1 MYNAPPPAGRKLQSP
16 AQDTKCA
23 SGACWQTGGFG
34 SKAGEP
40 HLMADNGVI
49 TDDDVDTSR
58 RKFLTTATVATGVV
72 GAAFVLV
79 PFVSS
84 WKPSERARALGAPTE
99 FDLSK
104 VEVGQMVILTWRKQ
118 QIYVVKRTPAMVES
132 LKGHDA
138 RLKDPTSEKS
148 EQPAYAK
155 NDIRSV
161 RPDLLVLIGICT
173 HLGCLPKQR
182 FEKAVP
188 ELGADWPGGFFCP
201 CHGSRFDLAGRVFEG
216 SPASVNLR
224 IPPYNIAGETLTI
237 GVDEKKGAA

>member
-1 MYNAPPPAGRKLQSP
+1 
-16 AQDTKCA
+16 
-23 SGACWQTGGFG
+23 
-34 SKAGEP
+34 
-40 HLMADNGVI
+40 
-49 TDDDVDTSR
+49 
-58 RKFLTTATVATGVV
+58 V

-79 PFVSS
+79 PFVAS

-104 VEVGQMVILTWRKQ
+104 LEAGQMVILTWRKQ
-118 QIYVVKRTPAMVES
+118 QIYVVKRTPEMVES

-138 RLKDPTSEKS
+138 SLKDPNSEKS
-148 EQPAYAK
+148 EQPEYAK
-155 NDIRSV
+155 NATRAI

-182 FEKAVP
+182 FDKAIP

-201 CHGSRFDLAGRVFEG
+201 CHGSRFDLAGRVFAG

-237 GVDEKKGAA
+237 GVDEGATKGAA